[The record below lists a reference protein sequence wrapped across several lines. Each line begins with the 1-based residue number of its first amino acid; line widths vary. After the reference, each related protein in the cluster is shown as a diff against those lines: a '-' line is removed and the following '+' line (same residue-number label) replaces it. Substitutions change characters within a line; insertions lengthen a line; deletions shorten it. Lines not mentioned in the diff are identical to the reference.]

1 MKYSTVE
8 IKPQGYKRDTWE
20 VSFYDLDG
28 DRVEES
34 PGPHSLGFYHY
45 PRKLG
50 KEKAFNKLKSL
61 LISKHSA
68 EIERLT
74 KSLKKLKEL
83 RLQQ

>member
-20 VSFYDLDG
+20 ISFYDLDG
-28 DRVEES
+28 DRIKES
-34 PGPHSLGFYHY
+34 HGPHSLGFYHY

-50 KEKAFNKLKSL
+50 KEKAFNELKSF

-68 EIERLT
+68 EIERLA

-83 RLQQ
+83 ELQQ